1 MFDLGLIFGAGDLVS
16 DVAGIK
22 QRKARQ
28 LKFFRYKK
36 GNYGIAFY
44 DNKTVYGEYWL
55 ENIPVP
61 KEYENK
67 LKYSGFKIG
76 KKYDVQ
82 LLGIS
87 HFDADKEVLKT
98 PAIQKRLL
106 KTIFESFD

>member
-1 MFDLGLIFGAGDLVS
+1 MLDLGFIFGAGDLIS

-22 QRKARQ
+22 QRQARQ
-28 LKFFRYKK
+28 IKFFRYKK

-44 DNKTVYGEYWL
+44 DNKTIHGEYWL

-61 KEYENK
+61 REYEDS
-67 LKYSGFKIG
+67 LKSSGFKIG
-76 KKYDVQ
+76 KKYDIQ

-87 HFDADKEVLKT
+87 PFEADKEVLKT

-106 KTIFESFD
+106 KTIFDSIN